1 MIHSYTYTNLFTA
14 ELIDRGYRFLAR
26 DEDGS
31 LYAYKTEPNYDGS
44 CWNSAQADEIPL
56 FPSCI
61 EERIADWNLNATF
74 RRPCWWTMPSSSPE
88 NASVSEKNLR

>member
-26 DEDGS
+26 DENSS

-44 CWNSAQADEIPL
+44 CWDSAPADKIPL

-61 EERIADWNLNATF
+61 EERIADWNLKRDIPTAILVDYAF
-74 RRPCWWTMPSSSPE
+74 IKPGECIRI
-88 NASVSEKNLR
+88 